1 MALVAGLVLLEPFL
15 GDDEQDDDDRLIDL
29 AVKYAL
35 YCIKLRPR

>member
-35 YCIKLRPR
+35 YGIKLRPR